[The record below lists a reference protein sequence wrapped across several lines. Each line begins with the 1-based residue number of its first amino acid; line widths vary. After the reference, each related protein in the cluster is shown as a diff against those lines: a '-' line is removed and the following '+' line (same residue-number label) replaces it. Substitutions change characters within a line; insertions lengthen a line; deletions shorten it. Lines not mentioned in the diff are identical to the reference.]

1 MTRGA
6 ARLWQPDAPPT
17 PSAAALPLLLLE
29 PNAELELKVL
39 FAPPQPALLSAY
51 LYLR

>member
-6 ARLWQPDAPPT
+6 ARLWRPAAPIASP
-17 PSAAALPLLLLE
+17 AAALPLLLLD
-29 PNAELELKVL
+29 PNAEIELKVL
-39 FAPPQPALLSAY
+39 FAPPQAALLSAY